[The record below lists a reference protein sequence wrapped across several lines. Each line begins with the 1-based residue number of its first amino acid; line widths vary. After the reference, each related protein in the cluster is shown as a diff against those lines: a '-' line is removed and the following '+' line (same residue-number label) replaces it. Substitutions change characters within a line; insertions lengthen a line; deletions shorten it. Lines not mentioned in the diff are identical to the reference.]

1 MKRWVAIGIAM
12 AAVVA
17 VPAPARAGLIGG
29 EAANSP
35 SQRLK
40 AIFADYWLDELR
52 SDPLEATFVGD
63 HRFDDRLADPSEA
76 AYKARI
82 EKDRLTRAALDR
94 IDPAAL
100 SPDERID
107 RDVLLTTLDDK
118 LAGER
123 FRDHLIPIS
132 QQEGLHL
139 KFAQAVNFHPVATVG
154 DLENYLRRLRAFPA
168 AVDATI
174 VVMRQGMAERRVP
187 PGSRWPRPSP
197 SSGRWPSRRPRR
209 APCGG
214 SSPSSPPTGPRPTAP
229 DHRRGPR
236 GDRRRGLAG
245 LREARR
251 LRRARVSPLLP
262 GERRPLGLA
271 RRGRPLRPP
280 RRKFTTT
287 DLSPDEIHEIGLAE
301 MARTRAAMEAIRVKV
316 GFEGDLPA
324 FFRHLKAD
332 PKFKNAS
339 EADILAGYRTIFER
353 IDAKLPELFGRLP
366 RTDYAI
372 RPIEAYRAKAAA
384 AGYYY
389 PAPEDGSRPGYF
401 YVNTFEPTSRSTYT
415 MQALAYH
422 EGVPG
427 HHLQFSLAME
437 APGRPAFRRFGYV
450 PAFSEGWGLYSES
463 LPREVGLY
471 TDPYAEL
478 GQLEYD
484 AWRCR
489 EAGRRHRP
497 APQALVARPGDRL
510 PGGQHGRPPAR
521 DRERGRSLYRL
532 AGPGPGLQDRRAE
545 DPRDSR
551 RGHAPAGPEIRPARL
566 PRPPALP
573 GLRPPERPRAIHG
586 AGPVGRR
593 PRESPWSFA
602 GARGSPPA
610 PAIEGKPAV
619 RGWRPGS
626 GRSAARGRRRCRS
639 GRSRGPPRGT

>member
-12 AAVVA
+12 AAVVTI
-17 VPAPARAGLIGG
+17 PERARAGLIGG
-29 EAANSP
+29 ETANAP

-52 SDPLEATFVGD
+52 TDPLEATFVGD
-63 HRFDDRLADPSEA
+63 HRFDDRLADPSDA
-76 AYKARI
+76 AHKARI
-82 EKDRLTRAALDR
+82 EKDRRTWAALEG
-94 IDPAAL
+94 IDPKAL
-100 SPDERID
+100 GLDERID
-107 RDVLLTTLDDK
+107 REVLITTLDDK

-154 DLENYLRRLRAFPA
+154 DLENYLRRLRAFSA

-187 PGSRWPRPSP
+187 PRITMAQTIPQFRALAVSKAEESP
-197 SSGRWPSRRPRR
+197 LWGIVAKLPADW
-209 APCGG
+209 A
-214 SSPSSPPTGPRPTAP
+214 
-229 DHRRGPR
+229 
-236 GDRRRGLAG
+236 
-245 LREARR
+245 EAD
-251 LRRARVSPLLP
+251 RARIAVEVRAAIEGAVSPAFARLADFVERDYLP
-262 GERRPLGLA
+262 SCRESVGLWDSPDGA
-271 RRGRPLRPP
+271 DHYAHLA
-280 RRKFTTT
+280 RKFTTT
-287 DLSPDEIHEIGLAE
+287 GLSPDEIHEIGLAE

-372 RPIEAYRAKAAA
+372 RPIEAYRARAAA

-401 YVNTFEPTSRSTYT
+401 YINTFEPTSRSTYT

-478 GQLEYD
+478 GRLEYD
-484 AWRCR
+484 AWRSGR
-489 EAGRRHRP
+489 LVVDTGLHHKRWSRDRAIEYLEANTAVPRLEIESEVDRYIAWPG
-497 APQALVARPGDRL
+497 QALAYKIGERKIREIRAEAMRRLGPKFDLCAFHDRL
-510 PGGQHGRPPAR
+510 LSLGSVPLSVL
-521 DRERGRSLYRL
+521 ERFME
-532 AGPGPGLQDRRAE
+532 QDQ
-545 DPRDSR
+545 
-551 RGHAPAGPEIRPARL
+551 
-566 PRPPALP
+566 
-573 GLRPPERPRAIHG
+573 
-586 AGPVGRR
+586 
-593 PRESPWSFA
+593 
-602 GARGSPPA
+602 
-610 PAIEGKPAV
+610 
-619 RGWRPGS
+619 
-626 GRSAARGRRRCRS
+626 
-639 GRSRGPPRGT
+639 

>member
-12 AAVVA
+12 AAVVV
-17 VPAPARAGLIGG
+17 VPARARAGLIGG
-29 EAANSP
+29 EAANGP

-76 AYKARI
+76 ASKARI
-82 EKDRLTRAALDR
+82 EKDRRTRAALDR

-100 SPDERID
+100 GLDERID

-123 FRDHLIPIS
+123 FRDYLIPIS

-139 KFAQAVNFHPVATVG
+139 EFAQSVNFHPVATVG

-187 PGSRWPRPSP
+187 PRITMAQAVPQFRALAVSKAEESP
-197 SSGRWPSRRPRR
+197 L
-209 APCGG
+209 GG
-214 SSPSSPPTGPRPTAP
+214 IVARFPA
-229 DHRRGPR
+229 DW
-236 GDRRRGLAG
+236 A
-245 LREARR
+245 EAD
-251 LRRARVSPLLP
+251 RARITAEVRAAIEGAVSPAFAKLADFVEREYLP
-262 GERRPLGLA
+262 SCRESVGLWDSPDGA
-271 RRGRPLRPP
+271 DHYAHLA
-280 RRKFTTT
+280 RKFTTT
-287 DLSPDEIHEIGLAE
+287 SLSPDEIHEIGLAE
-301 MARTRAAMEAIRVKV
+301 MGRTRAAMEAIRVKV

-339 EADILAGYRTIFER
+339 EADILARYRTIFEQ
-353 IDAKLPELFGRLP
+353 IDAKLPVLFGRLP
-366 RTDYAI
+366 RTDYGV
-372 RPIEAYRAKAAA
+372 RPIEAYRSKAAA
-384 AGYYY
+384 AGYYF
-389 PAPEDGSRPGYF
+389 PAPADGSRPGYF
-401 YVNTFEPTSRSTYT
+401 YVTTYEPTSRSTYT

-478 GQLEYD
+478 GQHEYD
-484 AWRCR
+484 AWRCGR
-489 EAGRRHRP
+489 LVVDTGLHHKRWSRDRAINYLEANTAVPHLEIESEVDRYIAWPG
-497 APQALVARPGDRL
+497 QALAYKIGERKIREIRAEAMRRLGPKFDLRAFHDRL
-510 PGGQHGRPPAR
+510 LSQGSVPLSVL
-521 DRERGRSLYRL
+521 ERFME
-532 AGPGPGLQDRRAE
+532 Q
-545 DPRDSR
+545 
-551 RGHAPAGPEIRPARL
+551 AP
-566 PRPPALP
+566 
-573 GLRPPERPRAIHG
+573 
-586 AGPVGRR
+586 
-593 PRESPWSFA
+593 
-602 GARGSPPA
+602 
-610 PAIEGKPAV
+610 
-619 RGWRPGS
+619 
-626 GRSAARGRRRCRS
+626 
-639 GRSRGPPRGT
+639 